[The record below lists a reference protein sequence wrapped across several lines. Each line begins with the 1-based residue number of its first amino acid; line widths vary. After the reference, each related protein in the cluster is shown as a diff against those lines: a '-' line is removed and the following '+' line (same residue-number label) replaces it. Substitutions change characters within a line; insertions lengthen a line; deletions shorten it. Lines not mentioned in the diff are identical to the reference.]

1 VAQHTPSSSSI
12 RFACYFADL
21 SNLVYCFCF
30 LPNKVSISTKAAKHT
45 SVQKF
50 EVRVC
55 GGNRS
60 GKINRNKKDGRRKM
74 KRSLGI
80 WKRPYAGV
88 NHLVLCPPPFFML
101 VWNLRSTSFAPPPN
115 I

>member
-30 LPNKVSISTKAAKHT
+30 LPKVSISTKATKHT
-45 SVQKF
+45 SIQEF
-50 EVRVC
+50 EVRMC

-60 GKINRNKKDGRRKM
+60 GKINQNKKDGRRKM

-88 NHLVLCPPPFFML
+88 NHLVLCPSVISCLFG
-101 VWNLRSTSFAPPPN
+101 TSGAHLSPPPN